1 MRTIKFRGKREDNG
15 EWVYGAFYPIK
26 DEDVF
31 FIINNCKSIDF
42 DDNNT
47 AFNGHKVHKKSVGQ
61 FTGIRDKNGKDIYE
75 GDVIKKCGYNK
86 KEIQWIKYYRV
97 IYEYDAFCLEKDG
110 ETYAFGFSKDGKLI
124 KEEIIGNIHEHN
136 FLLDEN

>member
-1 MRTIKFRGKREDNG
+1 MRIIKFRIWDGEDMLPMGDSIEFRNALFHKIRVTHKYVDLREPDC
-15 EWVYGAFYPIK
+15 K
-26 DEDVF
+26 DF
-31 FIINNCKSIDF
+31 
-42 DDNNT
+42 
-47 AFNGHKVHKKSVGQ
+47 HLMQ
-61 FTGIRDKNGKDIYE
+61 FTGLTDKNGKEIYE
-75 GDVIKKCGYNK
+75 GDIIKKCGYNK
-86 KEIQWIKYYRV
+86 KERQWIKYYRV